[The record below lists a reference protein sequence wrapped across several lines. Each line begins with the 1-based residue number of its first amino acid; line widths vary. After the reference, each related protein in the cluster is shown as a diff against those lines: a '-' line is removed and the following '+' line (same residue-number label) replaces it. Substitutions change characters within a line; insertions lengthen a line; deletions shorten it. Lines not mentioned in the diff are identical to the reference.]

1 MLSFPRHRQGES
13 GSNDYLF
20 MFSFLS
26 PFLSVPLSPWRKG
39 NTEWFPLSRE
49 LSSCFSIK
57 THPCV
62 FISSLDQDFSEAWE
76 KLVGEGC
83 EERKTRRKHEKL
95 PHVEGLQ
102 ALVDASAPGSVA
114 EMKAGWS

>member
-20 MFSFLS
+20 MFS
-26 PFLSVPLSPWRKG
+26 FLSVPLSPWRKG

-62 FISSLDQDFSEAWE
+62 FISSLDQDFSEVWE
-76 KLVGEGC
+76 QLVGEGC
-83 EERKTRRKHEKL
+83 GERKTRRKHEKL

-102 ALVDASAPGSVA
+102 ALVDGLI
-114 EMKAGWS
+114 AGQRGRR